1 MHEHVLM
8 FPCALTH
15 SFVCR
20 LVGSERF
27 RQRLLKRKGK
37 LVLLTPPKAE
47 VGVQEVAEYLE
58 PILKAAACD
67 AALGLVSMMLHYLIV
82 KSVVLVGL
90 TGMHKTGCSGELRL
104 VLHIPSSSM
113 S

>member
-1 MHEHVLM
+1 M

-90 TGMHKTGCSGELRL
+90 TGLGSP
-104 VLHIPSSSM
+104 V
-113 S
+113 